1 MSFFK
6 KTYVFANLIL
16 NILFHYSLR
25 YLFIYFFGHIWLHMK
40 SLMESF
46 KMPGFFF
53 FIEKPLLIDNLHN
66 YIIIHK

>member
-1 MSFFK
+1 MSFLK

-25 YLFIYFFGHIWLHMK
+25 YLFIYFFGRIWLHIE